1 MYSIVWFYLKLVLIY
16 ILICVSHFF
25 RFYIG
30 CDLCSNWF
38 HGECVNITESQSKY
52 IDTFV
57 CDDCKK
63 QQETATEELY
73 CLCKTPYDESR
84 YSQLHALG

>member
-1 MYSIVWFYLKLVLIY
+1 MLNDWKELILY
-16 ILICVSHFF
+16 KHFHENLYPVF

-30 CDLCSNWF
+30 CDLCSNWY
-38 HGECVNITESQSKY
+38 HGECVNISEDQAKY

-57 CDDCKK
+57 CDDCKR

-73 CLCKTPYDESR
+73 CLCRTPYDESE
-84 YSQLHALG
+84 